1 MSPTLKAG
9 IERAETEADA
19 LTQFRTTLINRQ
31 SYRITELEEELSNLY
46 GYLHMLEDDLIRSV
60 LENRSEVKYLSQR
73 MRDIELSMEDE
84 GVKLA

>member
-1 MSPTLKAG
+1 MSPILKAG
-9 IERAETEADA
+9 FEKADVDA
-19 LTQFRTTLINRQ
+19 LTQFRSTLLTRQ
-31 SYRITELEEELSNLY
+31 MLRITELEEELSNLY

-84 GVKLA
+84 RVKLA